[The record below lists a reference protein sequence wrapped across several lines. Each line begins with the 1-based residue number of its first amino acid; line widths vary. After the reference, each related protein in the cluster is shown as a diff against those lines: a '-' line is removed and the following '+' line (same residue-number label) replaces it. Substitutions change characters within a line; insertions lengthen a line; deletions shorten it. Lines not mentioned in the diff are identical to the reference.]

1 MSFWTFKGPTAT
13 FITNGVT
20 QSVYTRM
27 PTGEFKVDYKLKPEP
42 KKKKSIVF
50 NMEENLEMEETMTL
64 ATKQGVKD
72 WMDTPTGVSTGID
85 LGKWPRG
92 GVKWAPGTEKH
103 QQNFVDF
110 LKKKYKP
117 IKKKGKSKMYNVQ
130 FIAGHRVNK
139 SSPEVLVKWYGF
151 ECPTWEA
158 WSNVKNTV
166 NAKAYAKDE
175 SLTFEDKC
183 IVVKIDEEVSEEIV

>member
-27 PTGEFKVDYKLKPEP
+27 PTGEIKVDYQLNPEP
-42 KKKKSIVF
+42 KKKKSVVF
-50 NMEENLEMEETMTL
+50 NMEENLEMEETMAL

-72 WMDTPTGVSTGID
+72 WMDAPTGVSTGID

-92 GVKWAPGTEKH
+92 GVKWAPGTEQH
-103 QQNFVDF
+103 QKNFVDF

-117 IKKKGKSKMYNVQ
+117 IKKGKSKMYNVQ

-158 WSNVKNTV
+158 WYNVKNTV

-183 IVVKIDEEVSEEIV
+183 IIVKIDEEISEEIV

>member
-1 MSFWTFKGPTAT
+1 
-13 FITNGVT
+13 
-20 QSVYTRM
+20 M
-27 PTGEFKVDYKLKPEP
+27 PTGEIKVDYQLNPEP
-42 KKKKSIVF
+42 KKKKSVVF
-50 NMEENLEMEETMTL
+50 NMEENLEMEETMAL

-85 LGKWPRG
+85 LGKWPKPNFKFG
-92 GVKWAPGTEKH
+92 YGKPGMLSYRSPESH
-103 QQNFVDF
+103 YEDYVYYFE
-110 LKKKYKP
+110 KKYKP
-117 IKKKGKSKMYNVQ
+117 IKKGKSKMYNVQ
-130 FIAGHRVNK
+130 FVAGHRVNK

-151 ECPTWEA
+151 ECPTWET

-183 IVVKIDEEVSEEIV
+183 IVVKIDEEISEEIV